1 MIAEE
6 SAAASLFPRTRW
18 RVSVDFE
25 RLQRMVGIPSQDFW
39 HVRGFARGVS
49 LVSLELRGF
58 ASRKYCSLHST
69 AFGHAMLS
77 RLVAPQGGMR

>member
-6 SAAASLFPRTRW
+6 SAAASLFLGHAGE
-18 RVSVDFE
+18 SQSIFE

-49 LVSLELRGF
+49 FVSLELRGF

-77 RLVAPQGGMR
+77 RFVAPQGGMR